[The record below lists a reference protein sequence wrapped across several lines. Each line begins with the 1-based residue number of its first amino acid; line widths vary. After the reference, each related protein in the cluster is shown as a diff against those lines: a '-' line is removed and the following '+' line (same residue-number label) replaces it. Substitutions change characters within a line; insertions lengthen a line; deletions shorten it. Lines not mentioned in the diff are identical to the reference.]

1 MTRWRASWRAGRT
14 PCVRAHSLSL
24 ALPVELTPS
33 LPCTRPVAGFT
44 RTGLE
49 RGEALAHDIAWFQAQ
64 GVTPTDVGS
73 SGPGR
78 EYAAYLQSLAKSDPQ
93 SFLCHWYNV
102 YFTHT
107 AGGRMIG
114 AKVTQVLELPPS
126 LRFYAWEGDL
136 NAHMA
141 AVREAINQVAEGW
154 TREEKDR
161 CLGETQKSF
170 ELSGK
175 LLRLIA

>member
-1 MTRWRASWRAGRT
+1 MYAPTVA
-14 PCVRAHSLSL
+14 LSL
-24 ALPVELTPS
+24 ATPVELTPS
-33 LPCTRPVAGFT
+33 LRSLRTVAGFT

-49 RGEALAHDIAWFQAQ
+49 RGEALAYDIAWFQAQ

-78 EYAAYLQSLAKSDPQ
+78 EYAVYLQSLAQSDPQ

-102 YFTHT
+102 YFAHT